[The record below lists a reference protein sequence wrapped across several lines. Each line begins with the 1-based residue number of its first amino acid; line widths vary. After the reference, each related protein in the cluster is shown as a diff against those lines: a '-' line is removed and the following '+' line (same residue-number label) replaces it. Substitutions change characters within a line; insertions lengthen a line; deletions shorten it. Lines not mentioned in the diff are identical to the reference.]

1 MFVYPLIGEAPNNFI
16 FPIDYQSGSVDVL
29 ETTNFPSEFGQAGNN
44 IPAGA
49 QYDSAQ
55 DIWPTGITG
64 SFWIKPTGYSAPV
77 TYQLYDRFNNP
88 QGTGGGNGDGTTTVT
103 ENQIFGMADDYSPGA
118 TFNTQRDNPWI
129 FLHQDSSGATMLRW
143 IFKKDN
149 DAGSDSTVGYE
160 VELPQNQWTHVTFN
174 HVFWRVSAPNAI
186 YSSYLQCYLNGVP
199 QHSEDSGGVAPTGTA
214 FPYVST
220 WHSPNG
226 WVPQDR
232 LALVGTKISSYR
244 VHVLALA
251 DNIPRNEKWRIGG
264 SHIFW
269 TSDDQRVLD
278 EENMPKF
285 QGQLAQIYM
294 GGWSQD
300 LQFNIDAFYNN
311 GAVNMGPSGITTGLP
326 TPQLYTSN
334 NLSNISTDFIPTLDS
349 AGGVELNGT
358 LLDTDFNV

>member
-16 FPIDYQSGSVDVL
+16 FPIDYQSGSVDLDQAV
-29 ETTNFPSEFGQAGNN
+29 NFAMGFGQAGNN

-77 TYQLYDRFNNP
+77 TVQYYDQYGSP
-88 QGTGGGNGDGTTTVT
+88 WGYGQGNGDGTTTYA
-103 ENQIFGMADDYSPGA
+103 ENWIFGGDISGQYSD
-118 TFNTQRDNPWI
+118 QPWI
-129 FLHQDSSGATMLRW
+129 FLHQDSSGVTMLRW
-143 IFKKDN
+143 IFLKEN
-149 DAGSDSTVGYE
+149 DAGSDSVVGYE

-199 QHSEDSGGVAPTGTA
+199 QHSEDSGGVAPTGTSS
-214 FPYVST
+214 PVVTT

-232 LALVGTKISSYR
+232 LALVGTKVSSYR
-244 VHVLALA
+244 VHVLATA
-251 DNIPRNEKWRIGG
+251 DNIPHSHRWRIGG
-264 SHIFW
+264 HKVPSISGDF
-269 TSDDQRVLD
+269 QVLD
-278 EENMPKF
+278 GDIMPKF
-285 QGQLAQIYM
+285 KGELAQIYM
-294 GGWSQD
+294 GDWSQD

-311 GAVNMGPSGITTGLP
+311 GAVNMGSAGLTTGLP
-326 TPQLYTSN
+326 APELYTSDN
-334 NLSNISTDFIPTLDS
+334 TANFLNTIIPQDS
-349 AGGVELNGT
+349 AGGITINGT
-358 LLDTDFNV
+358 LSDTDFNV